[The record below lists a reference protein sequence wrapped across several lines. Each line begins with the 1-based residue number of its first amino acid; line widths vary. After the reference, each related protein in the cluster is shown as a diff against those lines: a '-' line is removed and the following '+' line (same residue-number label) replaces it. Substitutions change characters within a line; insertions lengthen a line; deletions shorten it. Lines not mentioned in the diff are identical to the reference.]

1 LTEGMRR
8 AGFLAT
14 LAAGV
19 ALLGASL
26 HGMTS
31 VDTTLKLA
39 AATATPPPA
48 PQSEG
53 EFVTERHHRHGPC
66 GDERGHDHPRV

>member
-1 LTEGMRR
+1 MRR

-19 ALLGASL
+19 GLLGASL

-31 VDTTLKLA
+31 LDATLKLA
-39 AATATPPPA
+39 AATPTPV
-48 PQSEG
+48 PQQQWG
-53 EFVTERHHRHGPC
+53 PDFVGDGRDCHR
-66 GDERGHDHPRV
+66 GDRRKHDHPRV